1 MPRRTRYDLSGSF
14 PGKGWTAMKLDKGL
28 VAGSSTLLVL
38 SLLEHTDLYGYQMIE
53 ELARRSNDVFQM
65 KEGTL
70 YPILHGLEKGKY
82 LSSYEQQAPTGR
94 MRKYY
99 RLTRRGRELLADK
112 KTSGKLV
119 FVGDGINDAPVLARA
134 DIGIAMGGIGSDA
147 AVEAADVVIMTDEP
161 SKIAAAIRISRRT
174 LRIVKQ
180 NIVFALGVKGLVLL
194 LGVMGMATMW
204 EAVFADVGVS
214 VIAILNSLRALNVRQ
229 K

>member
-1 MPRRTRYDLSGSF
+1 M
-14 PGKGWTAMKLDKGL
+14 
-28 VAGSSTLLVL
+28 
-38 SLLEHTDLYGYQMIE
+38 
-53 ELARRSNDVFQM
+53 
-65 KEGTL
+65 
-70 YPILHGLEKGKY
+70 
-82 LSSYEQQAPTGR
+82 
-94 MRKYY
+94 
-99 RLTRRGRELLADK
+99 
-112 KTSGKLV
+112 
-119 FVGDGINDAPVLARA
+119 NDAPVLARA
-134 DIGIAMGGIGSDA
+134 DIGIDMGGIGSDA

-214 VIAILNSLRALNVRQ
+214 VIAILNSLRALSVRQ